1 MSGKSDV
8 RVVQY
13 DYDNESIRIW
23 LSNHDVLE
31 YTLENVGPYVFN
43 ALICLADAGRGLEGY
58 LKSAAV
64 KASTPRKWQE
74 YPLGEK
80 SEGKSE

>member
-1 MSGKSDV
+1 MPGKSDV

-13 DYDNESIRIW
+13 DYDDESIRIW
-23 LSNHDVLE
+23 LTNHDVLE
-31 YTLENVGPYVFN
+31 YALENVGPYVFN
-43 ALICLADAGRGLEGY
+43 ELICLADAGRGLEGY

-74 YPLGEK
+74 YLRC
-80 SEGKSE
+80 

>member
-8 RVVQY
+8 RVVKY

-23 LSNHDVLE
+23 LTNHDVLE

-64 KASTPRKWQE
+64 KAFTPRKWQE
-74 YPLGEK
+74 YLRC
-80 SEGKSE
+80 